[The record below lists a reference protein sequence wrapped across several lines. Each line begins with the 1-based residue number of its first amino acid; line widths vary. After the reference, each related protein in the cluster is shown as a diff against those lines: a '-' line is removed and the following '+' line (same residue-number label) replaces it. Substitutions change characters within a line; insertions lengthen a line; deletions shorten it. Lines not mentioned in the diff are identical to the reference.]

1 MNVRDLL
8 STCGHPDVCSI
19 TVINMMKHCLVLPTW
34 SANTLLLSFRIG
46 LIIEYNPRIA
56 LTVLEVDMSDD
67 YTSTGIAGADKIL
80 GQKGIPRGHSILIA
94 GGPGSGK
101 TTFAIQFLYKGAMEY
116 NEPGIYI
123 SLDEDP
129 EDVKKNMSK
138 FGWDLGKLEQEK
150 KLAFIN
156 VSPVRVTSSEKAG
169 LIQLGMKEFKLIKL
183 LEAIRQGI
191 EGVQARRVVIDPIT
205 IFTLQYPDEVERI
218 YAMRDLIADFRK
230 TGCTNLLIS
239 ELRGTGLEREHQFE
253 EYLAQGVILLRTVMK
268 DDKLTRM
275 FQVEKMRGLAVDNQ
289 PRPYD
294 ITSSGIEVYP
304 TLTVFK

>member
-1 MNVRDLL
+1 
-8 STCGHPDVCSI
+8 
-19 TVINMMKHCLVLPTW
+19 
-34 SANTLLLSFRIG
+34 
-46 LIIEYNPRIA
+46 
-56 LTVLEVDMSDD
+56 MSDD
-67 YTSTGIAGADKIL
+67 YTLTGIVGVEKIL
-80 GQKGIPRGHSILIA
+80 GEKGIPRGHSILVA

-101 TTFAIQFLYKGAMEY
+101 TTFAMQFLYRGVTEY
-116 NEPGIYI
+116 DEPGIYI

-129 EDVKKNMSK
+129 GDVKNNMSK
-138 FGWDLGKLEQEK
+138 FGWELDKLEQDK

-183 LEAIRQGI
+183 LEAIKEGI
-191 EGVQARRVVIDPIT
+191 DEVQARRVVIDPIT
-205 IFTLQYPDEVERI
+205 MFTLQYPDDVERI
-218 YAMRDLIADFRK
+218 YAMRDLLADFRK

-253 EYLAQGVILLRTVMK
+253 EYLAQGVILLRTVLK
-268 DDKLTRM
+268 DDKITRM
-275 FQVEKMRGLAVDNQ
+275 FQVEKMRGLEVDNQ
-289 PRPYD
+289 PRPYN

>member
-1 MNVRDLL
+1 MMN
-8 STCGHPDVCSI
+8 
-19 TVINMMKHCLVLPTW
+19 
-34 SANTLLLSFRIG
+34 
-46 LIIEYNPRIA
+46 
-56 LTVLEVDMSDD
+56 D
-67 YTSTGIAGADKIL
+67 YVPTGIPGADKIL
-80 GQKGIPRGHSILIA
+80 GEKGIPRGHSILVA

-101 TTFAIQFLYKGAMEY
+101 TTFAIQFLYKGFTEHG
-116 NEPGIYI
+116 EPGIYI

-138 FGWDLGKLEQEK
+138 FGWDLDNLEKEK

-156 VSPVRVTSSEKAG
+156 VSPVRVASSEKAG

-183 LEAIRQGI
+183 LEAIRTGI
-191 EGVQARRVVIDPIT
+191 EEVQARRIVIDPIT
-205 IFTLQYPDEVERI
+205 IFTLQYPDEIERI

-268 DDKLTRM
+268 DDKLSRM
-275 FQVEKMRGLAVDNQ
+275 FQIEKMRGLEVDNQ
-289 PRPYD
+289 PRPYN
-294 ITSSGIEVYP
+294 ITNIGIEVYP